1 MQQITIRGLEP
12 QIEQQIRK
20 IAKSSQKSINQVI
33 KEIIYKE
40 FDSARP
46 PSESLKKLAGGWT
59 AKDAMEFEHAIQ
71 TCDDID
77 EDMWK

>member
-12 QIEQQIRK
+12 QIEQAIRA
-20 IAKSSQKSINQVI
+20 IAKSSHKSINQVI

-40 FDSARP
+40 FNESRP
-46 PSESLKKLAGGWT
+46 PAESLKKLAGSWT
-59 AKDAMEFEHAIQ
+59 AKDAMEFERSIE
-71 TCDDID
+71 TCEQID